1 MNFAVFTETK
11 PRLIHLVACK
21 TVEELKNQ
29 EKEPLLTVKKRVL
42 STTSKQR
49 TSTGQTKH
57 TQIPEKHANIIK
69 QMHKT
74 KPRSKTPK
82 NKGFKANNK
91 NPIKVIENVRSKT
104 QRGSLSPIGNL
115 KSQTQTTQINFEIIY
130 PTGYLE
136 TGRGQ
141 INRSN
146 TLGCL

>member
-1 MNFAVFTETK
+1 MQNS
-11 PRLIHLVACK
+11 RR
-21 TVEELKNQ
+21 
-29 EKEPLLTVKKRVL
+29 VKKSRKGTIVN
-42 STTSKQR
+42 SEKRSP
-49 TSTGQTKH
+49 KH
-57 TQIPEKHANIIK
+57 TQIPEKHANIITPT
-69 QMHKT
+69 HKT

-82 NKGFKANNK
+82 NKGFKAINK

-115 KSQTQTTQINFEIIY
+115 KSQTETTQINFEIIY

-141 INRSN
+141 INRCN